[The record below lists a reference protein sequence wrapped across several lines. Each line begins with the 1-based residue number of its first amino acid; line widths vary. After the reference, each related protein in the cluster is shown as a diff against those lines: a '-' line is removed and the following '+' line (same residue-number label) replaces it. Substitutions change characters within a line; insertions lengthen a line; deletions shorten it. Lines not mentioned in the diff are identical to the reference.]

1 MTNHDNWFQFQ
12 NIDEVDS
19 PALIVYPER
28 VSENIER
35 LKKTVAAVNLLRPHV
50 KTQKNIEASK
60 LIISQG
66 INKLKCATIAE
77 AEMLGMCE
85 AKDVLL
91 AYQPLKAKFLR
102 LLNVMEA
109 YPKTKYSCLVDNV
122 QTAQMISDLFRSSSV
137 YASNKEL
144 RMPVCIDLNVGMN
157 RTGIKPEL
165 AYHIYKE
172 ILNLP
177 SLQFMAFHA
186 YDGHNRDMDVVE
198 RAAHCDRD
206 FKEAEQLRDRI
217 EQEGHDFPLLIAGG
231 SPTFAI
237 HSSRRNVE
245 CSPGTFIF
253 WDKGYH
259 DALPEQDFLYAAL
272 VLSRV
277 ISLPDESKICIDLG
291 HKSIASEN
299 ELLKRAYF
307 LNAPDLK
314 PIGQNEEH
322 MIIEVG
328 KGHNYKIGDA
338 FFALPI
344 HICPTVALY
353 DHATIIENGKASGS
367 WKIIARDRKINY

>member
-1 MTNHDNWFQFQ
+1 MTNHDHWFQFQ

-19 PALIVYPER
+19 PALLVYPER
-28 VSENIER
+28 VLENIER
-35 LKKTVAAVNLLRPHV
+35 LKKTVSAVKLLRPHV

-91 AYQPLKAKFLR
+91 AYQPLKAKFRR

-109 YPKTKYSCLVDNV
+109 YPTTKYSCLVDNV
-122 QTAQMISDLFRSSSV
+122 QTAQMISDLFRSSSF

-144 RMPVCIDLNVGMN
+144 KMPVCIDLNVGMN

-165 AYHIYKE
+165 AYHLYKE

-177 SLQFMAFHA
+177 CLEFMAFHA

-237 HSSRRNVE
+237 HSTRRNVE

-307 LNAPDLK
+307 LNAPELK

-328 KGHNYKIGDA
+328 KDHNYKIGDA

-353 DHATIIENGKASGS
+353 DHAIVIENGKASGS

>member
-1 MTNHDNWFQFQ
+1 
-12 NIDEVDS
+12 V
-19 PALIVYPER
+19 L
-28 VSENIER
+28 ENIER
-35 LKKTVAAVNLLRPHV
+35 LKKTVSSVDLLRPHV
-50 KTQKNIEASK
+50 KTQKNIEATK
-60 LIISQG
+60 LIIGQG
-66 INKLKCATIAE
+66 INKFKCATIAE

-102 LLNVMEA
+102 LLKVMEA

-122 QTAQMISDLFRSSSV
+122 QTAQMISDLFRSSALFTSKKQV
-137 YASNKEL
+137 T
-144 RMPVCIDLNVGMN
+144 MPVCIDLNVGMN
-157 RTGIKPEL
+157 RTGIKPAQ
-165 AYHIYKE
+165 AYDLYNE
-172 ILNLP
+172 ILNVP
-177 SLQFMAFHA
+177 SLEFMAFHA
-186 YDGHNRDMDVVE
+186 YDGHNRDRDVAE
-198 RAAHCDRD
+198 RAAHCERD
-206 FKEAEQLRDRI
+206 FQEVEELRERI
-217 EQEGHDFPLLIAGG
+217 EQEVHDFPLLIAGG
-231 SPTFAI
+231 SPSFAI
-237 HSSRRNVE
+237 HSTRRNVE

-272 VLSRV
+272 VLTRV

-299 ELLKRAYF
+299 ELQKRAYF

-328 KGHNYKIGDA
+328 KGHSYKIGDVL
-338 FFALPI
+338 FALPI

-353 DHATIIENGKASGS
+353 DHATTIENGQATVT
-367 WKIIARDRKINY
+367 WEIIARDRKINY

>member
-1 MTNHDNWFQFQ
+1 MTNHDNWYQFQ

-19 PALIVYPER
+19 PALLVYPER
-28 VSENIER
+28 VLENIER
-35 LKKTVAAVNLLRPHV
+35 LKKTVSSVDLLRPHV
-50 KTQKNIEASK
+50 KTQKNIEATK

-85 AKDVLL
+85 AKVKLTTSGL
-91 AYQPLKAKFLR
+91 
-102 LLNVMEA
+102 E
-109 YPKTKYSCLVDNV
+109 YSCLVDNV
-122 QTAQMISDLFRSSSV
+122 QTAKMISDLFRSSSF

-157 RTGIKPEL
+157 RTGIKPAL
-165 AYHIYKE
+165 AYDLYKE
-172 ILNLP
+172 ILNFP
-177 SLQFMAFHA
+177 SLEFMAFHA

-237 HSSRRNVE
+237 HSTRRNVE

-272 VLSRV
+272 VLTRV

-299 ELLKRAYF
+299 DLLKRAYF
-307 LNAPDLK
+307 LNAPDLI

-328 KGHNYKIGDA
+328 KDHSYKIGDVL
-338 FFALPI
+338 FALPI

>member
-1 MTNHDNWFQFQ
+1 MTNHDHWFQFQ

-19 PALIVYPER
+19 PALLVYPER
-28 VSENIER
+28 VLENIER
-35 LKKTVAAVNLLRPHV
+35 LKKTVSAVKLLRPHV

-91 AYQPLKAKFLR
+91 AYQPLKAKFRR

-109 YPKTKYSCLVDNV
+109 YPTTKYSCLVDNV
-122 QTAQMISDLFRSSSV
+122 QTAQMISDLFRSSSF

-144 RMPVCIDLNVGMN
+144 KMPVCIDLNVGMN

-165 AYHIYKE
+165 AYHLYKE

-177 SLQFMAFHA
+177 CLEFMAFHA
-186 YDGHNRDMDVVE
+186 YDGHNRDMDLVE

-237 HSSRRNVE
+237 HSTRRNVE

-307 LNAPDLK
+307 LNTPDLK

-328 KGHNYKIGDA
+328 KDHNYKIGDA

-353 DHATIIENGKASGS
+353 DHAIVIENGKASGS

>member
-1 MTNHDNWFQFQ
+1 MTNHDHWFQFQ

-19 PALIVYPER
+19 PALLVYPER
-28 VSENIER
+28 VLENIER
-35 LKKTVAAVNLLRPHV
+35 LKKTVSAVKLLRPHV

-77 AEMLGMCE
+77 AEMLGICE

-91 AYQPLKAKFLR
+91 AYQPLKAKFRR

-109 YPKTKYSCLVDNV
+109 YPTTKYSCLVDNV
-122 QTAQMISDLFRSSSV
+122 QTAQMISDLFRSSSF

-144 RMPVCIDLNVGMN
+144 KMPVCIDLNVGMN

-165 AYHIYKE
+165 AYHLYKE

-177 SLQFMAFHA
+177 CLEFMAFHA
-186 YDGHNRDMDVVE
+186 YDGHNRDMDLVE

-237 HSSRRNVE
+237 HSTRRNVE

-307 LNAPDLK
+307 LNAPELK

-328 KGHNYKIGDA
+328 KDHNYKIGDA

-353 DHATIIENGKASGS
+353 DHAIVIENGKASGS

>member
-1 MTNHDNWFQFQ
+1 MTNHDHWFQFQ

-19 PALIVYPER
+19 PALLVYPER
-28 VSENIER
+28 VLENIER
-35 LKKTVAAVNLLRPHV
+35 LKKTVSAVKLLRPHV

-91 AYQPLKAKFLR
+91 AYQPLKAKFRR

-109 YPKTKYSCLVDNV
+109 YPTTKYSCLVDNV
-122 QTAQMISDLFRSSSV
+122 QTAQMISDLFRSSSF

-144 RMPVCIDLNVGMN
+144 KMPVCIDLNVGMN

-165 AYHIYKE
+165 AYHLYKE

-177 SLQFMAFHA
+177 CLEFMAFHA

-231 SPTFAI
+231 SPTFTI
-237 HSSRRNVE
+237 HSTRRNVE

-307 LNAPDLK
+307 LNAPELK

-328 KGHNYKIGDA
+328 KDHNYKIGDA

-353 DHATIIENGKASGS
+353 DHAIVIENGKASGS

>member
-1 MTNHDNWFQFQ
+1 
-12 NIDEVDS
+12 
-19 PALIVYPER
+19 
-28 VSENIER
+28 
-35 LKKTVAAVNLLRPHV
+35 
-50 KTQKNIEASK
+50 
-60 LIISQG
+60 
-66 INKLKCATIAE
+66 
-77 AEMLGMCE
+77 MLGMCE

-91 AYQPLKAKFLR
+91 AYQPLKAKFRR

-109 YPKTKYSCLVDNV
+109 YPTTKYSCLVDNV
-122 QTAQMISDLFRSSSV
+122 QTAQMISDLFRSSSF

-144 RMPVCIDLNVGMN
+144 KMPVCIDPNVGMN

-165 AYHIYKE
+165 AYHLYKE

-177 SLQFMAFHA
+177 CLEFMAFHA
-186 YDGHNRDMDVVE
+186 YDGHNRDMDLVE
-198 RAAHCDRD
+198 RVAHCDRD

-237 HSSRRNVE
+237 HSTRKNVE

-272 VLSRV
+272 VLTRV

-307 LNAPDLK
+307 LNAPELK

-328 KGHNYKIGDA
+328 KDHNYKIGDA

-353 DHATIIENGKASGS
+353 DHATMIENGKASGS

>member
-1 MTNHDNWFQFQ
+1 MTNHDHWFQFQ

-19 PALIVYPER
+19 PALLVYPER
-28 VSENIER
+28 VLENIER
-35 LKKTVAAVNLLRPHV
+35 LKKTVSAVKLLRPHV

-91 AYQPLKAKFLR
+91 AYQPLKAKFRR

-109 YPKTKYSCLVDNV
+109 YPTTKYSCLVDNV
-122 QTAQMISDLFRSSSV
+122 QTAQMISDLFRSSSF

-144 RMPVCIDLNVGMN
+144 KMPVCIDLNVGMN

-165 AYHIYKE
+165 AYHLYKE

-177 SLQFMAFHA
+177 CLEFMAFHA
-186 YDGHNRDMDVVE
+186 YDGHNRDMDLVE

-237 HSSRRNVE
+237 HSTRRNVE

-307 LNAPDLK
+307 LNAPELK

-328 KGHNYKIGDA
+328 KDHNYKIGDA

-353 DHATIIENGKASGS
+353 DHATIIEHGKASGS

>member
-1 MTNHDNWFQFQ
+1 
-12 NIDEVDS
+12 
-19 PALIVYPER
+19 
-28 VSENIER
+28 
-35 LKKTVAAVNLLRPHV
+35 
-50 KTQKNIEASK
+50 
-60 LIISQG
+60 
-66 INKLKCATIAE
+66 
-77 AEMLGMCE
+77 
-85 AKDVLL
+85 
-91 AYQPLKAKFLR
+91 
-102 LLNVMEA
+102 
-109 YPKTKYSCLVDNV
+109 
-122 QTAQMISDLFRSSSV
+122 
-137 YASNKEL
+137 
-144 RMPVCIDLNVGMN
+144 MPVCIDLNVGMN

-165 AYHIYKE
+165 AYHLYKE

-177 SLQFMAFHA
+177 CLEFMAFHA
-186 YDGHNRDMDVVE
+186 YDGHNRDMDLVE

-206 FKEAEQLRDRI
+206 FKEAEELRDRI

-237 HSSRRNVE
+237 HSTRRNVE

-272 VLSRV
+272 VLTRV

-314 PIGQNEEH
+314 AIGQSEEH

-328 KGHNYKIGDA
+328 KDHSYKIGDVL
-338 FFALPI
+338 FALPI

>member
-1 MTNHDNWFQFQ
+1 MTNHGNWYQFQ
-12 NIDEVDS
+12 YIDEVDS

-28 VSENIER
+28 VLENIER
-35 LKKTVAAVNLLRPHV
+35 LKKTVSSVDLLRPHV
-50 KTQKNIEASK
+50 KTQKNIEATK

-66 INKLKCATIAE
+66 INKFKCATIAE

-91 AYQPLKAKFLR
+91 AYQPLKTKFLR
-102 LLNVMEA
+102 LLKVMEA

-122 QTAQMISDLFRSSSV
+122 ETAQMISDLFRSSALFTSG
-137 YASNKEL
+137 KQFT
-144 RMPVCIDLNVGMN
+144 MQVCIDLNVGMN
-157 RTGIKPEL
+157 RTGIKPVQ
-165 AYHIYKE
+165 AYDLYKA
-172 ILNLP
+172 ILDLP
-177 SLQFMAFHA
+177 SLEFMAFHA
-186 YDGHNRDMDVVE
+186 YDGHNRDRDVAE
-198 RAAHCDRD
+198 RAAHCDSD
-206 FKEAEQLRDRI
+206 FQEAEALRDRI
-217 EQEGHDFPLLIAGG
+217 EKEGHDFPLLIAGG
-231 SPTFAI
+231 SPSFAI
-237 HSSRRNVE
+237 HSTRRNVE

-272 VLSRV
+272 VLTRV

-328 KGHNYKIGDA
+328 KGHSYKIGDVL
-338 FFALPI
+338 FALPI

-353 DHATIIENGKASGS
+353 DHATVIENGKANGP